1 MSTVK
6 ISQLPVLTSLSANNA
21 NTLFVAVNLDTD
33 TTGQFSTTTLA
44 QVLFANNILNVGTP
58 TPDVFPGLLAQFIA
72 NTTPYGQVNLQNIN
86 ANGTMD
92 VVITAD
98 TGTDSNNYIDLGIQN
113 STAYDSVNASAYY
126 PLDGYLYV
134 QGLANTK
141 GGNLIVG
148 TASSNTHIKFVV
160 GGSNNANTVAR
171 FYSNGAAEFNGTVIT
186 RSSQGITFSDGSQQG
201 VAAAPANYTQ
211 SAFNLANTVNAG
223 LIANVAII
231 SGVDAGQNSAI
242 SIIQGVDLGQ
252 NTLITSVQANTIYTQ
267 GVDAGQNS
275 AISIIQGVDL
285 GQNTLITSV
294 QANTIYTQ
302 GVDATQNSWISSNNS
317 LNSGINSSQN
327 TSIGLAWNL
336 ANTSLQNTSTITV
349 ANNLIVPGNTIFN
362 NIVKINA
369 NLIVQGNTLAAWST
383 ASGLTAT
390 GTNQATA
397 YPISTTTAEFTSAPT
412 GTGAILPMNSNGT
425 IVFVPN
431 DAFTP
436 MKIYPPVGGYIDFA
450 PVNQPFT
457 LSANGMWTGIE
468 LSPGV
473 YTTIDADPQNT
484 DGNITILQGTG
495 NVAFGLASSITVANS
510 ITISGNTVPTQNSG
524 TWTPALVF
532 GTQGSQTYSVQSG
545 YYVKTGKA
553 VKATFNIT
561 TTAQSG
567 TGNFSLNLA
576 GLPAVLNSSG
586 QIAGTATI
594 SLLGGSAVPTATN
607 NFIGPIGSI
616 PSAATSVPIYASFLA
631 IGGGSGGT
639 VTYRQMASGD
649 LGATLQISGMI
660 EYIANT

>member
-44 QVLFANNILNVGTP
+44 QVLFANNVLNVGTP
-58 TPDVFPGLLAQFIA
+58 SPDVFPGLLAQFVA
-72 NTTPYGQVNLQNIN
+72 NTTPYGQVNFQNIN

-92 VVITAD
+92 LVITAD
-98 TGTDSNNYIDLGIQN
+98 TGTDTTNYIDLGIQN

-267 GVDAGQNS
+267 GVDA
-275 AISIIQGVDL
+275 
-285 GQNTLITSV
+285 
-294 QANTIYTQ
+294 
-302 GVDATQNSWISSNNS
+302 TQNSWISSNNS

-349 ANNLIVPGNTIFN
+349 ANNLIVPGNTTFGNVTVNGTATFTGNTTRNGNITTNGNSIINGTLTNNGNTFN
-362 NIVKINA
+362 NGITYNNSITYLQGQLLPNVSNISIGSPTQPFQNIYLSNSAVVFSNA
-369 NLIVQGNTLAAWST
+369 NVSI
-383 ASGLTAT
+383 T
-390 GTNQATA
+390 GTLFANGTSDFYGPVLFQNQNAT
-397 YPISTTTAEFTSAPT
+397 PSN
-412 GTGAILPMNSNGT
+412 GAIE
-425 IVFVPN
+425 IV
-431 DAFTP
+431 AST
-436 MKIYPPVGGYIDFA
+436 GFA
-450 PVNQPFT
+450 TVSP
-457 LSANGMWTGIE
+457 SANGTMIHVTGF
-468 LSPGV
+468 
-473 YTTIDADPQNT
+473 DNT
-484 DGNITILQGTG
+484 STKIIQD
-495 NVAFGLASSITVANS
+495 
-510 ITISGNTVPTQNSG
+510 
-524 TWTPALVF
+524 
-532 GTQGSQTYSVQSG
+532 
-545 YYVKTGKA
+545 
-553 VKATFNIT
+553 
-561 TTAQSG
+561 
-567 TGNFSLNLA
+567 NF
-576 GLPAVLNSSG
+576 
-586 QIAGTATI
+586 
-594 SLLGGSAVPTATN
+594 
-607 NFIGPIGSI
+607 
-616 PSAATSVPIYASFLA
+616 
-631 IGGGSGGT
+631 GSGGT
-639 VTYRQMASGD
+639 YTLFNGRSGRGTAASPSASQAGD
-649 LGATLQISGMI
+649 ILVRFGGNGYGTTGFGIGSGGAYEQYVAAENFTDSNKGTNIVFGTTPTGSNVVSTVMTVDG
-660 EYIANT
+660 ANTTINNNLFCSTAIR